1 MPFTPPSRKNKPP
14 RAPAPASCCPTHPQ
28 DTEREQ
34 ENQALLVPA
43 FLHGGIVLILITKCL
58 IQTQEEAQM
67 LKNKLKCCCISMFCI
82 IHGLVLGRSRCQ
94 GSNTDFCGH
103 RRVPEPGSP
112 AEPQEPGTAPEIW
125 DGMAPET
132 WDGMAPE
139 TWKGMA
145 LGVSQDRLHRARS
158 SLG

>member
-1 MPFTPPSRKNKPP
+1 
-14 RAPAPASCCPTHPQ
+14 
-28 DTEREQ
+28 
-34 ENQALLVPA
+34 
-43 FLHGGIVLILITKCL
+43 
-58 IQTQEEAQM
+58 M

-112 AEPQEPGTAPEIW
+112 AEPQEPGIAPEIW
-125 DGMAPET
+125 DGMGL
-132 WDGMAPE
+132 GM
-139 TWKGMA
+139 
-145 LGVSQDRLHRARS
+145 SQDRLHRARS